1 MQTPKHFRH
10 GLKRGFYYGQKIN
23 TKKLTLAKM
32 PRKKSTTS
40 LSSLLDEPISQ
51 LHEEMLKI
59 MEKKTGTIV
68 GPDRRS
74 AEAKAAKLVEDKI
87 RLEYFR
93 PPHEIILLDQN
104 IILNSLEYMFDKT
117 SEKYRNKMISMSYI
131 SRYFRQILTEKK
143 DVDSPKKNDKK

>member
-1 MQTPKHFRH
+1 
-10 GLKRGFYYGQKIN
+10 
-23 TKKLTLAKM
+23 M

-51 LHEEMLKI
+51 LHEEMIKI
-59 MEKKTGTIV
+59 MEEKTGIVV
-68 GPDRRS
+68 GPDRRP

-93 PPHEIILLDQN
+93 PPHKILFLDPN
-104 IILNSLEYMFDKT
+104 VLLGSLEYMFDKT
-117 SEKYRNKMISMSYI
+117 SEKYRNKMTSMSYI

-143 DVDSPKKNDKK
+143 DADSPETNAKK